1 MMDDE
6 EAICNHCSGTN
17 CDQALCHNG
26 TAVMSRHMMSVAE
39 DNPDIMQ
46 LSGADRLRKIIN
58 TLSSDT
64 EYMDNIRRLDL
75 SESVGGQFNRVNT
88 PDDNGAD
95 DDADDDADGMDVD
108 NEPPIQNNNIAQDAI
123 GDGPWLGGVVPGT
136 QDVLVDL
143 FEMEAGRTSFA
154 GQRMLAGDVNDPLIE
169 QVREG
174 VENMPDGNASA
185 ADDVNNSH
193 NAIEAARIVEHR
205 GRRLNIGRATIT
217 QRIASVLHRVGHLG
231 VTTLPNVSS
240 TLSNI
245 FTGNPDATVNA
256 LGLIT
261 QLGQSFRRALTLF
274 WNENDGV
281 NENDDMD
288 DDEEEW
294 GNDNQEM
301 LEAQI
306 NALTDD
312 DFEDSEGNNPGVVA
326 GSGSA
331 AAASASGPTN
341 DGDDEDS
348 EDDEDS
354 DYEDEEGSDGGG
366 GDTSG
371 AGTRS
376 DLRRAREAI
385 DTDGDDESN
394 TRAGRR
400 RRCRTSNE

>member
-1 MMDDE
+1 M
-6 EAICNHCSGTN
+6 
-17 CDQALCHNG
+17 
-26 TAVMSRHMMSVAE
+26 
-39 DNPDIMQ
+39 
-46 LSGADRLRKIIN
+46 
-58 TLSSDT
+58 
-64 EYMDNIRRLDL
+64 
-75 SESVGGQFNRVNT
+75 
-88 PDDNGAD
+88 
-95 DDADDDADGMDVD
+95 
-108 NEPPIQNNNIAQDAI
+108 
-123 GDGPWLGGVVPGT
+123 
-136 QDVLVDL
+136 
-143 FEMEAGRTSFA
+143 
-154 GQRMLAGDVNDPLIE
+154 
-169 QVREG
+169 
-174 VENMPDGNASA
+174 
-185 ADDVNNSH
+185 
-193 NAIEAARIVEHR
+193 
-205 GRRLNIGRATIT
+205 
-217 QRIASVLHRVGHLG
+217 
-231 VTTLPNVSS
+231 
-240 TLSNI
+240 
-245 FTGNPDATVNA
+245 
-256 LGLIT
+256 
-261 QLGQSFRRALTLF
+261 F